1 MEIIIKKNSSKII
14 ALPVADIEDW
24 GNYLETAVVTFS
36 MLDISTD
43 CYVVANSPADLRLG
57 IDDEQAADNC
67 EVSGVTL
74 FYELSPRQAKNKGVY
89 RGEFRVNFLSSGIDK
104 TLAYPASGYL
114 NITIVDSITTT
125 NKTGVRLGLPI
136 LTPPTDTGCCATQI
150 EISKINFNNL
160 VENNGLKP
168 GINYAVTIAT
178 NLILVVTAVSHNA
191 IMPFGQLIS
200 NGVESSLAIKTN
212 IEENKIVY
220 SVFKGGVPSIL
231 RGGTSNETDFPVEAR
246 YVYD

>member
-125 NKTGVRLGLPI
+125 NKTGVRLGLPV
-136 LTPPTDTGCCATQI
+136 LATPTDTGCCTVQI
-150 EISKINFNNL
+150 KTNKLEFEALALSGN
-160 VENNGLKP
+160 LKP
-168 GINYAVTIAT
+168 GISYAVRMGTDT
-178 NLILVVTAVSHNA
+178 ILVVTAATTHD
-191 IMPFGQLIS
+191 IMPFGELINRGIPS
-200 NGVESSLAIKTN
+200 PDAIKTN
-212 IEENKIVY
+212 IVDDLLTFF
-220 SVFKGGVPSIL
+220 VFNGGTEPII
-231 RGGTSNETDFPVEAR
+231 RGGSSRELDFPAEAR
-246 YVYD
+246 YNYN